1 MKGGHRRQMGT
12 NMRQILLRIALLIAV
27 APGLNALHS
36 FHALAGGGSFDDMD
50 EHDDESGP
58 PFLGDVKDKNGKPI
72 ADAKVSISV
81 AAYNSS
87 VFMRADDQGH
97 FNIKGFDKA
106 IAPDDIEISCSM
118 EGYKPYAISRQA
130 TGPDPRSPIEVICLL
145 EKTR

>member
-1 MKGGHRRQMGT
+1 
-12 NMRQILLRIALLIAV
+12 MRLLLLRVALLAAL
-27 APGLNALHS
+27 APGLNALQCMNA
-36 FHALAGGGSFDDMD
+36 FAGGGSFDDMD
-50 EHDDESGP
+50 DHDDESGP
-58 PFLGDVKDKNGKPI
+58 PFIGDVKDKNGKPI

-97 FNIKGFDKA
+97 FNIKGFDKD
-106 IAPDDIEISCSM
+106 IKPDDIEIACSM
-118 EGYKPYAISRQA
+118 DGYKPYAISRQP

>member
-1 MKGGHRRQMGT
+1 
-12 NMRQILLRIALLIAV
+12 MRPFLLRTTLLIAL
-27 APGLNALHS
+27 APGLVALPTL
-36 FHALAGGGSFDDMD
+36 HAIAGGGSFDDMD

-58 PFLGDVKDKNGKPI
+58 PFIGDVKDKNGKPI

-97 FNIKGFDKA
+97 FNVKGFDKT
-106 IAPDDIEISCSM
+106 INPDEIEITCGM
-118 EGYKPYAISRQA
+118 EGYKPYAISRQP

-145 EKTR
+145 EKAP